1 MARRAKKQGTDKAGT
16 QWWIG
21 TYVVARLDPDGDF
34 CPHNTYWRLAL
45 NDHEAQ
51 MGLEEWTKN
60 EPVWL
65 SMTEREAQARA
76 ALKDQNQRRMFD
88 VRLRMM
94 MRCGQKPQKPDDEY
108 VRVESTPF
116 PCGWSPTK
124 PSAAVMA
131 PN

>member
-1 MARRAKKQGTDKAGT
+1 MARKARTQGTDKAGT
-16 QWWIG
+16 PWWAG
-21 TYVVARLDPDGDF
+21 TYVVARLDQEGEF

-51 MGLEEWTKN
+51 MGLEEWSAD

-65 SMTEREAQARA
+65 PMTKREAKERA
-76 ALKDQNQRRMFD
+76 ALKDQNERRLYD

-94 MRCGQKPQKPDDEY
+94 MRCGQKPQDPRTEY

-116 PCGWSPTK
+116 PCGWSPTR
-124 PSAAVMA
+124 PISEPMA
-131 PN
+131 QN